1 MRFDNLKEAFGST
14 PESIKECVQR
24 SLREDQRREP
34 VMRRKMTLSLAV
46 ALAAILLIGCVG
58 FAATQLEGI
67 AGIFGYTDS
76 ETGETIVNEAVLKHI
91 EALNETYAG
100 KAVRFNLTE
109 ALVSS
114 GNISLAWTLEPVN
127 EGEQFYVL
135 CNNTVGGKYLDMAM
149 LDTVTEFILDGVEQ
163 CALSGRVSGENLL
176 TELKFSIMK
185 LNGEPTRIS
194 GWDDENETEDEFWA
208 RMEALI
214 AEGKIPMAGDGVIEV
229 RPSKDMTYAEELVAA
244 GAAEL
249 VEEFTVT
256 VDLNPVKAVDEHRLY
271 EGVKSFSFD
280 GFEIQIVECVVTPA
294 DTRIIF
300 DYICDKQ
307 LTEVELDELL
317 MGFVIGV
324 PGVETWAMV
333 GTADYELPVQ
343 LEDGRWKV
351 TITGK
356 VMQQVIYPEELIL
369 SLAEYDAEGN
379 PTPLTGEGI
388 LLKLTDK

>member
-1 MRFDNLKEAFGST
+1 
-14 PESIKECVQR
+14 
-24 SLREDQRREP
+24 
-34 VMRRKMTLSLAV
+34 MRRKMTLSLAV
-46 ALAAILLIGCVG
+46 ALAAILLIGCAG

-67 AGIFGYTDS
+67 AGIFSYTNS
-76 ETGETIVNEAVLKHI
+76 ETGETIVNEAVLKYI
-91 EALNETYAG
+91 GTLNETYDG

-135 CNNTVGGKYLDMAM
+135 CNFTVGGEYMGMTM
-149 LDTVTEFILDGVEQ
+149 LDSVTEFILDGAEP
-163 CALSGRVSGENLL
+163 CALSGSVSGDNLL

-185 LNGEPTRIS
+185 LNGE
-194 GWDDENETEDEFWA
+194 WDEENETEAEFWA
-208 RMEALI
+208 RTEAMI

-229 RPSKDMTYAEELVAA
+229 RSSRDMTYAEALVAA

-256 VDLNPVKAVDEHRLY
+256 VDLSPVKAADEHRVY
-271 EGVKSFSFD
+271 EGAKSFVFD

-300 DYICDKQ
+300 DYICEKQ
-307 LTEVELDELL
+307 LTEVELDDLL
-317 MGFVIGV
+317 MGVGIGI
-324 PGVETWAMV
+324 PGVETWAMA
-333 GTADYELPVQ
+333 GTAYYETPVQ
-343 LEDGRWKV
+343 MEDGRWKV
-351 TITGK
+351 TVNGEVI
-356 VMQQVIYPEELIL
+356 QQVVYPEELVL

-379 PTPLTGEGI
+379 PIPLTGEGI